1 MNESIFWQHLQ
12 KLGYFLFQ
20 HLATL
25 YLEHN
30 RIPNE
35 YQKCKKLGLTSVPR
49 LEFRK
54 TPNCDCFH
62 DLKKSFL
69 LCPISIFFFVATSY
83 CPESRRIEEAAIDLR
98 TSDEMMMM
106 TTTTIDIGGGSKEKV
121 KKSQFKVSQFVSLR
135 LYMTQY
141 TYHLAT
147 PGSNPK
153 HTIYAFLI

>member
-1 MNESIFWQHLQ
+1 MSLFFGNIYKNWATFYSSIWPHCTQSIIAYQTSIRSVKDQDSLR
-12 KLGYFLFQ
+12 
-20 HLATL
+20 
-25 YLEHN
+25 YLDWN
-30 RIPNE
+30 LKR
-35 YQKCKKLGLTSVPR
+35 
-49 LEFRK
+49 